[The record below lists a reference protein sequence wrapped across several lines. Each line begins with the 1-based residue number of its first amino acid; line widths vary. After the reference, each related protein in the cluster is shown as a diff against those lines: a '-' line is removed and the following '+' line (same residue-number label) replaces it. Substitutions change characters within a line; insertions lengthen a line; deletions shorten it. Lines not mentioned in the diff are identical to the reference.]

1 MATFTLRRMHSL
13 CTNAQ
18 CRSVLGG
25 FIQRAKVSTIESV
38 KNNEQCQLEYLSG
51 DNNGTISCTARIQKF
66 FFEGST
72 PITFSDLFEKWT
84 PYPHLWIYI
93 YIYILKIRYQ
103 IGSWP
108 LLNPRNACILSDT
121 PKVILH
127 VSNQYTN
134 PEIPLTPA
142 FILWQVWGEESGESR
157 ITNLHAFWYYTLYLL
172 ITTSVMA
179 FHYVFYMYIFIYI
192 STY

>member
-1 MATFTLRRMHSL
+1 MHSADL
-13 CTNAQ
+13 FLGVLFSVQKYQQLRAWRTMNNA
-18 CRSVLGG
+18 SWNTW
-25 FIQRAKVSTIESV
+25 AATITV
-38 KNNEQCQLEYLSG
+38 PFH
-51 DNNGTISCTARIQKF
+51 APR
-66 FFEGST
+66 GSRNFSSKG
-72 PITFSDLFEKWT
+72 PPQSHSRTFSKSGPPTPTFE
-84 PYPHLWIYI
+84 